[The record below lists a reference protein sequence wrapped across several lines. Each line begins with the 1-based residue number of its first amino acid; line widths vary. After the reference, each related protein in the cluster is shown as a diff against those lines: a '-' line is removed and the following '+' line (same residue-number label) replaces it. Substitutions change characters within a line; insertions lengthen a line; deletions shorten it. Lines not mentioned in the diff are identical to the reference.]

1 MRRYPHLCPVTVD
14 TGHIWTLPPRC
25 ANAKLQRM
33 LLALAQSITAVIAPP
48 VCALC
53 GGDGQRLDEPWGLDL
68 CSWCEAACMPV
79 PNPCAR
85 CGEAAAAAN
94 LCAHCRRAPP
104 PYDATFS
111 LFSYAEPVDL
121 LITNLK
127 FRHELAPARV
137 LGILFARA
145 WLRAARPLPQCLVPM
160 PLHAS
165 RHRERGSNQTAEIA
179 RHIAPRLRDCAGK
192 PLAVRRELLQRIR
205 ATAAQSE
212 LAAEERAANLLGA
225 FRAGKSG
232 PLPGHVAVLDDVMT
246 TGHTAAAA
254 ALALKGAGCRRVE
267 IWTCARA
274 LAKAPDPIW

>member
-1 MRRYPHLCPVTVD
+1 MLAVV
-14 TGHIWTLPPRC
+14 
-25 ANAKLQRM
+25 QR
-33 LLALAQSITAVIAPP
+33 LTDLIAPP
-48 VCALC
+48 VCTLC

-68 CSWCEAACMPV
+68 CSWCEAACLPV

-85 CGEAAAAAN
+85 CGEAATPAA
-94 LCAHCRRAPP
+94 LCVNCQREPP

-111 LFSYAEPVDL
+111 LFRYADPVDL

-165 RHRERGSNQTAEIA
+165 RHRERGFNQTAEIA

-192 PLAVRRELLQRIR
+192 RLPVRCELLQRIR

-212 LAAEERAANLLGA
+212 LPAEERAANLVGA
-225 FRAGKSG
+225 FHAGKGG
-232 PLPGHVAVLDDVMT
+232 PLPRHVAVLDDVMT

-274 LAKAPDPIW
+274 LQRKLPT

>member
-1 MRRYPHLCPVTVD
+1 M
-14 TGHIWTLPPRC
+14 
-25 ANAKLQRM
+25 
-33 LLALAQSITAVIAPP
+33 LALIQKFTDLIAPP
-48 VCALC
+48 VCTLC

-68 CSWCEAACMPV
+68 CCWCEQACTPV
-79 PNPCAR
+79 PDPCAR
-85 CGEAAAAAN
+85 CGESAVAQS
-94 LCAHCRRAPP
+94 LCVNCQQQPP

-111 LFSYAEPVDL
+111 LFRYEEPVDL

-145 WLRAARPLPQCLVPM
+145 WQRAARPLPQCLIPM

-165 RHRERGSNQTAEIA
+165 RYRERGFNQSREIA
-179 RHIAPRLRDCAGK
+179 RHIAPRLRDAAGNRMV
-192 PLAVRRELLQRIR
+192 VRCDLLQRRR
-205 ATAAQSE
+205 ATAVQSE
-212 LAAEERAANLLGA
+212 LPAAQRAANLAGA
-225 FRAGKSG
+225 FQAGCGG

-267 IWTCARA
+267 IWACARA
-274 LAKAPDPIW
+274 LQHAS